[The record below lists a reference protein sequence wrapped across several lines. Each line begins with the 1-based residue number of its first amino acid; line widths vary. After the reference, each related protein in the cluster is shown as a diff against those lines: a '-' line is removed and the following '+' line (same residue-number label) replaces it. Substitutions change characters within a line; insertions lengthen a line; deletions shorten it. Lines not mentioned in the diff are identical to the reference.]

1 GGGCGPVPGECGDP
15 TVSGWK
21 LRALKSAQMAA
32 LEVPSQTFFLA
43 NKFLDSV
50 ESEKG
55 AAYGYIRPGNGAAT
69 TAAGLLCRMY
79 LGWGRQHP
87 ALVAGISGIDKL
99 RPMHTEPS
107 SEPTTNPHFDYNP
120 TQFLYHPALSR
131 LRVR

>member
-87 ALVAGISGIDKL
+87 ALVAGINGIDKL
-99 RPMHTEPS
+99 GPVQTEPS
-107 SEPTTNPHFDYNP
+107 GETHTD
-120 TQFLYHPALSR
+120 LYFGYHATPPPYHHPA
-131 LRVR
+131 